1 MYWENSATDFRRSAF
16 DLISTMSNKLSPRVF
31 LIGVVFSCLWL
42 LSASI
47 LAGDDSNDDQ
57 KAAKTN
63 SAAKKEAK
71 TAKPATKN
79 ASRKTG
85 KKKAETVDPA
95 EAEKERQEF
104 LKKTG
109 ILLWP
114 ELTDEQQRDVV
125 KKQKE
130 YLEEVKKKVPAGDF
144 QLYETNFFLFY
155 SDIPPVYVNM
165 YVPYL
170 DAMYTDL
177 CKAFGLDPKKNI
189 FQGKCMVIAFAT
201 DASFQNYETTFFQ
214 KAKPGAQ
221 GICHSKADG
230 EVIMACYAGKDPQYL
245 ATVMVHETSH
255 GFMFRYKS
263 NKNIPNWL
271 NEGSAE
277 WVAKHVIPRDQAI
290 PRKIQASVAQMK
302 MTGSMGGN
310 FFSAQNIENWQYGLA
325 ASLTEF
331 LLQYDAKAYRQM
343 IDDIK
348 LGKGWEDALKDNY
361 KLTPEEL
368 AQQYGKWIGLPM
380 LTP

>member
-1 MYWENSATDFRRSAF
+1 MPGTNIAAEDPNTDKQASKWEANS
-16 DLISTMSNKLSPRVF
+16 KKSP
-31 LIGVVFSCLWL
+31 
-42 LSASI
+42 
-47 LAGDDSNDDQ
+47 
-57 KAAKTN
+57 T
-63 SAAKKEAK
+63 KKVSK
-71 TAKPATKN
+71 KP
-79 ASRKTG
+79 G
-85 KKKAETVDPA
+85 KKGAEPVDPVQ
-95 EAEKERQEF
+95 AEKERQEF

-114 ELTDEQQRDVV
+114 ELTDEQQRDFV

-130 YLEEVKKKVPAGDF
+130 YLEEVKKKVSAGEM

-155 SDIPPVYVNM
+155 SDIPPVYVKM

-189 FQGKCMVIAFAT
+189 FQGKCMVIAFAAE
-201 DASFQNYETTFFQ
+201 ASFQNFETTFFE

-221 GICHSKADG
+221 GLCHSKSDG
-230 EVIMACYAGKDPQYL
+230 EVIMACFAGKDPQYL

-263 NKNIPNWL
+263 NKVIPNWL
-271 NEGSAE
+271 NEGAAE
-277 WVAKHVIPRDQAI
+277 WIAKHVIPRDQAI
-290 PRKIQASVAQMK
+290 PKKIQASLVQMK

-310 FFSAQNIENWQYGLA
+310 FFTAPNIENWQYGLA
-325 ASLTEF
+325 ASMTEF
-331 LLQYDAKAYRQM
+331 LLQYNAKAYRQL

-348 LGKGWEDALKDNY
+348 LGKAWEESLKNNY
-361 KLTPEEL
+361 KMTPDDL